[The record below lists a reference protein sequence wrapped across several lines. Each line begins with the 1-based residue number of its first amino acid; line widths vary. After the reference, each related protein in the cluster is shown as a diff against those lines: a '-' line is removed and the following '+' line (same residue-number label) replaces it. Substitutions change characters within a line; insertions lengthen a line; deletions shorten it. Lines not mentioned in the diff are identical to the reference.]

1 MFNDSELVKV
11 NPTSIVFDNIN
22 RMLYEFAVS
31 FVSCWN
37 TELNTVHFFY
47 YFFISVSDSY
57 VADVEAYVLFYR
69 LVEYLR
75 LSCKKGG

>member
-31 FVSCWN
+31 FEFALC
-37 TELNTVHFFY
+37 
-47 YFFISVSDSY
+47 
-57 VADVEAYVLFYR
+57 
-69 LVEYLR
+69 LVEIQ
-75 LSCKKGG
+75 S

>member
-11 NPTSIVFDNIN
+11 NPTSIVFDNVN
-22 RMLYEFAVS
+22 RMLYEFSVS
-31 FVSCWN
+31 FVLLKYRVEYS
-37 TELNTVHFFY
+37 TLL

>member
-1 MFNDSELVKV
+1 MNL
-11 NPTSIVFDNIN
+11 
-22 RMLYEFAVS
+22 LLA
-31 FVSCWN
+31 
-37 TELNTVHFFY
+37 LNLLCVLLKYRVEYSTLL